1 MKISVKVFWGFAGL
15 GCKCVE
21 QLIKKTFPVILVT
34 LLNVSPTET
43 FGDVRPANPDVK
55 IPTFEVLSFHSPP
68 YTSFLLNGDIELN
81 RNRQLFV
88 ENIL

>member
-1 MKISVKVFWGFAGL
+1 MII
-15 GCKCVE
+15 
-21 QLIKKTFPVILVT
+21 Q
-34 LLNVSPTET
+34 
-43 FGDVRPANPDVK
+43 
-55 IPTFEVLSFHSPP
+55 VLHCPYCQGSPP

>member
-1 MKISVKVFWGFAGL
+1 MVSSNRKTTISVELQRFDVESQERFDWLLDQNNKRRLTLAEREELQGL
-15 GCKCVE
+15 VAQYE
-21 QLIKKTFPVILVT
+21 N
-34 LLNVSPTET
+34 LLLQN
-43 FGDVRPANPDVK
+43 
-55 IPTFEVLSFHSPP
+55 SPP